1 MKTIVTLI
9 CTLALA
15 GCGGNQ
21 QKLEECMAEAAY
33 MNYKV
38 HEAGKQERREA
49 EDRCV
54 KLYK

>member
-9 CTLALA
+9 CAMTLA
-15 GCGGNQ
+15 GCSGNQ
-21 QKLEECMAEAAY
+21 QKLEECMAQAAY
-33 MNYKV
+33 TNYKV